1 VNTTATRPLRPIV
14 LVAAL
19 LGLGVSHTPGQDRKG
34 DEKQPP
40 PPKPTHADVRYGPH
54 ARNVLDL
61 YLPASDRPTPLVLY
75 IHGGGF
81 QGGDKRSLSPA
92 DAKAYLD
99 AGFAVAALNYR
110 LTDTAP
116 MPAAYRDCARG
127 LQFLRHHARKWNL
140 DPARVAS
147 TGGSAGAGTSLWLAF
162 HDDLADPASDDAV
175 ARQSTCLRCVAV
187 RNA

>member
-1 VNTTATRPLRPIV
+1 MVLAASGHAARMASPLGGPTVNATTTRPARPIV

-19 LGLGVSHTPGQDRKG
+19 LGLGVSPAPGQDKAG
-34 DEKQPP
+34 TGKQPP
-40 PPKPTHADVRYGPH
+40 PPKPTHADVQYGPH

-61 YLPASDRPTPLVLY
+61 YLPASDRPTPLVLD

-81 QGGDKRSLSPA
+81 QRGDKRSLNPA

-116 MPAAYRDCARG
+116 MPAAYRDC
-127 LQFLRHHARKWNL
+127 
-140 DPARVAS
+140 D
-147 TGGSAGAGTSLWLAF
+147 
-162 HDDLADPASDDAV
+162 
-175 ARQSTCLRCVAV
+175 
-187 RNA
+187 